1 MRCTMEAMNTKTSPL
16 NIKLSAALPVAL
28 ATRADDVRTFKGVA
42 NSGKPF
48 GYGSYQT
55 VVDLAE
61 LSHKASVPVLLEHS
75 PLKMAGVCSL
85 SVTADG
91 LIAEG
96 SLLSNEF
103 GTQITEAADQGFPWE
118 MSVYAQAE
126 SYEELAA
133 GAVLSVNGNEVTGPA
148 VILRRCTIREVSF
161 TAVGVDSETEAV
173 VLSDGSPLPDIFKQP
188 LELSM
193 TQDEKQA
200 FDDLKAEVDTL
211 KAEKA
216 EAEKKLKEAE
226 AAAKKNQVKAKLSAA
241 GFKEGEDGKF
251 EGLSDATMTVLLS
264 ADIDA
269 AEAMIADLAPKA
281 APSVVPPALLSEG
294 AGKGESEHT
303 GEAEGKF
310 SVASHKGLL
319 GGSYV

>member
-1 MRCTMEAMNTKTSPL
+1 MAAMNTKTSPL

-48 GYGSYQT
+48 GYCGYKT
-55 VVDLAE
+55 VVDLSG
-61 LSHKASVPVLLEHS
+61 LSYKSSVPVLLEHS

-85 SVTADG
+85 SVTDDG

-103 GTQITEAADQGFPWE
+103 GTQIAEAADQGFPWE

-126 SYEELAA
+126 AHEEVGA
-133 GAVLSVNGNEVTGPA
+133 GTVLSVNGNEVTGPA

-193 TQDEKQA
+193 TPEEKKA

-264 ADIDA
+264 ADIEA
-269 AEAMIADLAPKA
+269 AEAMIADLKPKA
-281 APSVVPPALLSEG
+281 AQSSVPPALLSEG

>member
-1 MRCTMEAMNTKTSPL
+1 MAAMNTKTSPL

-48 GYGSYQT
+48 DIGGYQT

-103 GTQITEAADQGFPWE
+103 GTQIAEAADQGFPWE

-193 TQDEKQA
+193 TPEEKKA

-216 EAEKKLKEAE
+216 ETEKKLKEAE

-241 GFKEGEDGKF
+241 GFKETEDGKF

-264 ADIDA
+264 VDIEA
-269 AEAMIADLAPKA
+269 AEVMIADLKPKA

>member
-1 MRCTMEAMNTKTSPL
+1 MAAMNTKTSPL

-48 GYGSYQT
+48 GYGGYQT

-75 PLKMAGVCSL
+75 SLKMAGVCSL

-103 GTQITEAADQGFPWE
+103 GTQIAEAADQGFPWE

-193 TQDEKQA
+193 TPEEKKA

-226 AAAKKNQVKAKLSAA
+226 ATAKKNQVKAKLSAA
-241 GFKEGEDGKF
+241 GFKEGADGKF

-264 ADIDA
+264 ADIKA
-269 AEAMIADLAPKA
+269 AEAMIADLTPKA
-281 APSVVPPALLSEG
+281 APSAVPHALFSEG
-294 AGKGESEHT
+294 AGKGDSEHT
-303 GEAEGKF
+303 GEAEGKL